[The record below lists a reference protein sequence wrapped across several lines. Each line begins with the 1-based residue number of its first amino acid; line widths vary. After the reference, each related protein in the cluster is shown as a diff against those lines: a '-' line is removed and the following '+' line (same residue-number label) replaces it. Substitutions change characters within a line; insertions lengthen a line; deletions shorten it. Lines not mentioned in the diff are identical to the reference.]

1 MESVKT
7 GKTNKVGKNTEM
19 AHTKTNKETHFKQ
32 VSAITN
38 RIRSIGGIFTKIA
51 KKVRELVKKHPK
63 KSSAALVVLTPVACK
78 RAKELDDKVQ
88 DKSKQA
94 EKENKINWWKYSGL
108 TIATSLLLAACS
120 AGDIDKQIELEQE
133 KQKTE
138 QEKKEAENARDRAN
152 KSEIELE
159 QERQKTNKSG
169 IELAN
174 SQIKAEQERQ
184 KTEQEKQKANK
195 SEIELEQ
202 QKQKTIN
209 TQRDLIKEQKDFIK
223 ETEQNCQ
230 EKHGQLFIKRARIKT
245 GITTGIAIEIEAECK
260 TPKPTKTNQTPIQ
273 PKHLP
278 NSKHPHSQRGS
289 KAQELIAYLLFE
301 QKDFIIETEQKCQ
314 EKHNQFFIKKAGI
327 KGGAI
332 EVEAECKTP
341 KPTKTNQTPIQPKH
355 LPNSKQPHSQRGSKA
370 QELIAYLQKELESLP
385 YSQKAIAKQVD
396 FYKPSSIAYLEL
408 DPRDFKV
415 TEEWQNENLKIRSK
429 AQAKMLEMRKPQANL
444 SPSQSFLFVQR
455 IFADINKEI
464 EAAANTEK
472 KAEKVGY
479 GYSKRV

>member
-1 MESVKT
+1 MKS

-32 VSAITN
+32 VSTITN
-38 RIRSIGGIFTKIA
+38 RLKSIGGIFTKIA

-63 KSSAALVVLTPVACK
+63 KSKVALVVLTHVACK
-78 RAKELDDKVQ
+78 KAKELDDKVQ

-94 EKENKINWWKYSGL
+94 EKENQINWWKYSGL

-120 AGDIDKQIELEQE
+120 TGDIDKQIELEQE
-133 KQKTE
+133 KQKANKSGIELEQERQKTE
-138 QEKKEAENARDRAN
+138 QEKQKAN

-159 QERQKTNKSG
+159 QEKQKTNKSG

-230 EKHGQLFIKRARIKT
+230 EKHGQLFIKKTRIKT
-245 GITTGIAIEIEAECK
+245 GITTGIAIEI
-260 TPKPTKTNQTPIQ
+260 
-273 PKHLP
+273 
-278 NSKHPHSQRGS
+278 
-289 KAQELIAYLLFE
+289 
-301 QKDFIIETEQKCQ
+301 
-314 EKHNQFFIKKAGI
+314 
-327 KGGAI
+327 
-332 EVEAECKTP
+332 EAECKTP

-396 FYKPSSIAYLEL
+396 FYRPSSIAYLEL

-444 SPSQSFLFVQR
+444 SPFQSFSILQNIV
-455 IFADINKEI
+455 ADINKEI
-464 EAAANTEK
+464 EASANTEK
-472 KAEKVGY
+472 KVEKVGY
-479 GYSKRV
+479 GYSKRM

>member
-32 VSAITN
+32 VSVITN
-38 RIRSIGGIFTKIA
+38 TLKSIGGIFTKIA

-63 KSSAALVVLTPVACK
+63 KSNVALVVLTHVACK

-94 EKENKINWWKYSGL
+94 EKENQINWWKYSGL

-120 AGDIDKQIELEQE
+120 TGDIDKQIELEQE
-133 KQKTE
+133 KQK
-138 QEKKEAENARDRAN
+138 AN
-152 KSEIELE
+152 KSGIELEQERQKTNKSGIELEQQRQKTE

-223 ETEQNCQ
+223 YIEQNCK
-230 EKHGQLFIKRARIKT
+230 ENHGQFFIEKGGTKAGIG
-245 GITTGIAIEIEAECK
+245 GITIEAEAKCK
-260 TPKPTKTNQTPIQ
+260 TPKP
-273 PKHLP
+273 
-278 NSKHPHSQRGS
+278 
-289 KAQELIAYLLFE
+289 A
-301 QKDFIIETEQKCQ
+301 
-314 EKHNQFFIKKAGI
+314 
-327 KGGAI
+327 
-332 EVEAECKTP
+332 
-341 KPTKTNQTPIQPKH
+341 KTNQTPIQPKH

-444 SPSQSFLFVQR
+444 SPSQSLLFVQK

-464 EAAANTEK
+464 EVVANTEK
-472 KAEKVGY
+472 KAEKAGY
-479 GYSKRV
+479 GYSKRM

>member
-1 MESVKT
+1 MKLVKT
-7 GKTNKVGKNTEM
+7 AKEKKVFKNTEM

-38 RIRSIGGIFTKIA
+38 TLKSIGGIFTKIV
-51 KKVRELVKKHPK
+51 KKVRELFKKHPK
-63 KSSAALVVLTPVACK
+63 KSNVALVVLIHAACK

-94 EKENKINWWKYSGL
+94 EKENQINWWKYSGL

-138 QEKKEAENARDRAN
+138 QEK
-152 KSEIELE
+152 
-159 QERQKTNKSG
+159 
-169 IELAN
+169 
-174 SQIKAEQERQ
+174 Q
-184 KTEQEKQKANK
+184 KTEQEKQKTGQEKQKTSN
-195 SEIELEQ
+195 IETSNQIKVEQ
-202 QKQKTIN
+202 EKQKTEQEKQKTEQEKQKTEQEKQKTIK
-209 TQRDLIKEQKDFIK
+209 TQKDFIK
-223 ETEQNCQ
+223 YVEQNCQ
-230 EKHGQLFIKRARIKT
+230 ENHGQFFIEKGGIKAGIG
-245 GITTGIAIEIEAECK
+245 GITIEAEAKCK

-273 PKHLP
+273 
-278 NSKHPHSQRGS
+278 S
-289 KAQELIAYLLFE
+289 
-301 QKDFIIETEQKCQ
+301 
-314 EKHNQFFIKKAGI
+314 
-327 KGGAI
+327 
-332 EVEAECKTP
+332 
-341 KPTKTNQTPIQPKH
+341 KH

-370 QELIAYLQKELESLP
+370 QEFIAYLQKELESLP

-429 AQAKMLEMRKPQANL
+429 AQAKMLEMRNPQAHL
-444 SPSQSFLFVQR
+444 PVSQSLLFVQK

-464 EAAANTEK
+464 KVVANTEK
-472 KAEKVGY
+472 KAEKAGY

>member
-19 AHTKTNKETHFKQ
+19 ANTKTNKETHFKQ
-32 VSAITN
+32 VSVITN
-38 RIRSIGGIFTKIA
+38 TLRSIGGIFTKIA

-63 KSSAALVVLTPVACK
+63 KSNAALVVLTHVACK

-94 EKENKINWWKYSGL
+94 EKENQINWWKYSGL

-133 KQKTE
+133 K
-138 QEKKEAENARDRAN
+138 KEAENARDRANKSGIELEQQRQKTEQERQKTN

-184 KTEQEKQKANK
+184 KT
-195 SEIELEQ
+195 EQ

-230 EKHGQLFIKRARIKT
+230 EKHGQLFIKKTRIKT

-260 TPKPTKTNQTPIQ
+260 TPKP
-273 PKHLP
+273 
-278 NSKHPHSQRGS
+278 
-289 KAQELIAYLLFE
+289 A
-301 QKDFIIETEQKCQ
+301 
-314 EKHNQFFIKKAGI
+314 
-327 KGGAI
+327 
-332 EVEAECKTP
+332 
-341 KPTKTNQTPIQPKH
+341 KTNQTPIQPKH
-355 LPNSKQPHSQRGSKA
+355 LPNSKQPRSQRGSKA

-408 DPRDFKV
+408 DSRDFNV
-415 TEEWQNENLKIRSK
+415 TEEWQKENLKIRSK
-429 AQAKMLEMRKPQANL
+429 AQAKMLEMRHLKPDPQAHL
-444 SPSQSFLFVQR
+444 STSQSLLFLQK

-464 EAAANTEK
+464 KVVANTEK
-472 KAEKVGY
+472 KAEKVSY

>member
-38 RIRSIGGIFTKIA
+38 RLKSIGGIFTKIA
-51 KKVRELVKKHPK
+51 KKVRELAKKHPK
-63 KSSAALVVLTPVACK
+63 KSRVALVVLTHVVCK

-94 EKENKINWWKYSGL
+94 EKENKINWWKYLGL

-133 KQKTE
+133 
-138 QEKKEAENARDRAN
+138 
-152 KSEIELE
+152 
-159 QERQKTNKSG
+159 
-169 IELAN
+169 
-174 SQIKAEQERQ
+174 RQ
-184 KTEQEKQKANK
+184 KTEQEKQKTSN
-195 SEIELEQ
+195 IETNNQIKVEQ
-202 QKQKTIN
+202 EKQKTSNIETNNQIKVEQEKQKTEQEKQKTEQEKQKTIK
-209 TQRDLIKEQKDFIK
+209 TQKDFIK
-223 ETEQNCQ
+223 YLEQNCK
-230 EKHGQLFIKRARIKT
+230 ENHG
-245 GITTGIAIEIEAECK
+245 
-260 TPKPTKTNQTPIQ
+260 
-273 PKHLP
+273 
-278 NSKHPHSQRGS
+278 
-289 KAQELIAYLLFE
+289 
-301 QKDFIIETEQKCQ
+301 
-314 EKHNQFFIKKAGI
+314 QFFIKKASI
-327 KGGAI
+327 AI
-332 EVEAECKTP
+332 ELETECKTP

-370 QELIAYLQKELESLP
+370 QEFIAYLQKELEFLP
-385 YSQKAIAKQVD
+385 YSQKAIVKQVD

-429 AQAKMLEMRKPQANL
+429 AQAKMLEMRNVKPYPQAHL
-444 SPSQSFLFVQR
+444 STSQSLLFVQK
-455 IFADINKEI
+455 IFADISKEI
-464 EAAANTEK
+464 EAVANTEK

-479 GYSKRV
+479 SYSKRM

>member
-1 MESVKT
+1 MGSVKT

-19 AHTKTNKETHFKQ
+19 AHTKTNKETHFKR
-32 VSAITN
+32 VGAITN
-38 RIRSIGGIFTKIA
+38 ILRSIGGIFTKIV

-63 KSSAALVVLTPVACK
+63 KSNVALVVLTHVACK

-120 AGDIDKQIELEQE
+120 TGDIDKQIELEQE
-133 KQKTE
+133 KQK
-138 QEKKEAENARDRAN
+138 AN
-152 KSEIELE
+152 KSGIELE

-169 IELAN
+169 IELEQQRQKTEQEKQKTNKSEIELAN
-174 SQIKAEQERQ
+174 SQIKAEQE
-184 KTEQEKQKANK
+184 
-195 SEIELEQ
+195 
-202 QKQKTIN
+202 KQKTIN

-230 EKHGQLFIKRARIKT
+230 EKHGQLFIKKTRIKT

-260 TPKPTKTNQTPIQ
+260 TPKPAKTNQT
-273 PKHLP
+273 
-278 NSKHPHSQRGS
+278 S
-289 KAQELIAYLLFE
+289 
-301 QKDFIIETEQKCQ
+301 
-314 EKHNQFFIKKAGI
+314 
-327 KGGAI
+327 
-332 EVEAECKTP
+332 
-341 KPTKTNQTPIQPKH
+341 IQPKH
-355 LPNSKQPHSQRGSKA
+355 LPNSKQPYSQRGSKA
-370 QELIAYLQKELESLP
+370 QEFIAYLQKELESLP

-396 FYKPSSIAYLEL
+396 FYRPSSIAYLEL

-429 AQAKMLEMRKPQANL
+429 AQAKMLEMRNPQANL
-444 SPSQSFLFVQR
+444 STFQSLLFVQK
-455 IFADINKEI
+455 IFADISKEI
-464 EAAANTEK
+464 EVIANTEK
-472 KAEKVGY
+472 KAEKAGY

>member
-1 MESVKT
+1 MKSVKT

-19 AHTKTNKETHFKQ
+19 ANTKTNKETHFKQ

-38 RIRSIGGIFTKIA
+38 IIRSIGRFFTKIMNR
-51 KKVRELVKKHPK
+51 VRELVKKHPK
-63 KSSAALVVLTPVACK
+63 KSKVALVVLTHVACK
-78 RAKELDDKVQ
+78 KAKELDDKVQ

-94 EKENKINWWKYSGL
+94 EKENQINWWKYSGL

-138 QEKKEAENARDRAN
+138 QEQQKTEQEKQKAN
-152 KSEIELE
+152 KSGIELE

-230 EKHGQLFIKRARIKT
+230 EKHGQLFIKKARIKT

-278 NSKHPHSQRGS
+278 NSKQPRSQKGS
-289 KAQELIAYLLFE
+289 K
-301 QKDFIIETEQKCQ
+301 T
-314 EKHNQFFIKKAGI
+314 
-327 KGGAI
+327 
-332 EVEAECKTP
+332 
-341 KPTKTNQTPIQPKH
+341 
-355 LPNSKQPHSQRGSKA
+355 

-396 FYKPSSIAYLEL
+396 FYRPSSIAYLEL
-408 DPRDFKV
+408 DPRDFNV
-415 TEEWQNENLKIRSK
+415 TEEWQKENLKIRSK
-429 AQAKMLEMRKPQANL
+429 AQAKMLEMRNPQAHL
-444 SPSQSFLFVQR
+444 STSQSLLLVQK
-455 IFADINKEI
+455 IFADVSKEI
-464 EAAANTEK
+464 KAAANTEK
-472 KAEKVGY
+472 KVEKAGY

>member
-1 MESVKT
+1 MKKKKRLVIKSVKT
-7 GKTNKVGKNTEM
+7 GRTNKVGKNAET
-19 AHTKTNKETHFKQ
+19 ANTKANKETHFKQ

-38 RIRSIGGIFTKIA
+38 TLRSIGGIFTKIA
-51 KKVRELVKKHPK
+51 KKVRELFKKHPK
-63 KSSAALVVLTPVACK
+63 KSKVALVVLTHAACK
-78 RAKELDDKVQ
+78 RAKELDDKIQ

-94 EKENKINWWKYSGL
+94 EKENQINWWKYSGL

-133 KQKTE
+133 KQKANKSGIELEQERQKTE
-138 QEKKEAENARDRAN
+138 QEKQKAN

-260 TPKPTKTNQTPIQ
+260 TPKP
-273 PKHLP
+273 
-278 NSKHPHSQRGS
+278 
-289 KAQELIAYLLFE
+289 A
-301 QKDFIIETEQKCQ
+301 
-314 EKHNQFFIKKAGI
+314 
-327 KGGAI
+327 
-332 EVEAECKTP
+332 
-341 KPTKTNQTPIQPKH
+341 KTNQTPIQPKH
-355 LPNSKQPHSQRGSKA
+355 LPNSKQPHSQRGSKT

-385 YSQKAIAKQVD
+385 YSQKAIAKQVN

-429 AQAKMLEMRKPQANL
+429 
-444 SPSQSFLFVQR
+444 
-455 IFADINKEI
+455 EI
-464 EAAANTEK
+464 LRLQKNGKTK
-472 KAEKVGY
+472 T
-479 GYSKRV
+479 

>member
-1 MESVKT
+1 MKT
-7 GKTNKVGKNTEM
+7 GKTNRVGKNTEM
-19 AHTKTNKETHFKQ
+19 ANTKTNKETHFKQ

-38 RIRSIGGIFTKIA
+38 TLKSIGGIFTKIA

-63 KSSAALVVLTPVACK
+63 KSNVALVVLTHVACK

-120 AGDIDKQIELEQE
+120 TGDIDKQIELEQE
-133 KQKTE
+133 KQKANKSGIELEQERQKTE
-138 QEKKEAENARDRAN
+138 QEKQKAN

-230 EKHGQLFIKRARIKT
+230 EKHGQLFIKKTRIKT
-245 GITTGIAIEIEAECK
+245 GITTGIAIEIEAKCK

-273 PKHLP
+273 
-278 NSKHPHSQRGS
+278 S
-289 KAQELIAYLLFE
+289 
-301 QKDFIIETEQKCQ
+301 
-314 EKHNQFFIKKAGI
+314 
-327 KGGAI
+327 
-332 EVEAECKTP
+332 
-341 KPTKTNQTPIQPKH
+341 KH

-370 QELIAYLQKELESLP
+370 QEFIAYLQKELESLP
-385 YSQKAIAKQVD
+385 YSQKAIAKQVN
-396 FYKPSSIAYLEL
+396 FYRPSSIAYLEL

-429 AQAKMLEMRKPQANL
+429 AQAKMLEMRNVKPYPQAHL
-444 SPSQSFLFVQR
+444 STSQSLLFVQK

-464 EAAANTEK
+464 KVVANTEK
-472 KAEKVGY
+472 KAEKAGY
-479 GYSKRV
+479 GYSKRM

>member
-1 MESVKT
+1 MES

-19 AHTKTNKETHFKQ
+19 ANTKTNKETHFKQ
-32 VSAITN
+32 VSVITN
-38 RIRSIGGIFTKIA
+38 TLRSIGGFFTKIM
-51 KKVRELVKKHPK
+51 KRVRELVKKHPK
-63 KSSAALVVLTPVACK
+63 KSNAALVVLTHVACK
-78 RAKELDDKVQ
+78 KAKELDDKVQ

-94 EKENKINWWKYSGL
+94 EKENQINWWKYSGL
-108 TIATSLLLAACS
+108 TIATSLLLAACG

-133 KQKTE
+133 KQKANKSGIELEQERQKTE
-138 QEKKEAENARDRAN
+138 QEKQKAN

-230 EKHGQLFIKRARIKT
+230 ENHSQFFIKKLGIK
-245 GITTGIAIEIEAECK
+245 GGIAIEIEAECK
-260 TPKPTKTNQTPIQ
+260 TPKP
-273 PKHLP
+273 
-278 NSKHPHSQRGS
+278 
-289 KAQELIAYLLFE
+289 A
-301 QKDFIIETEQKCQ
+301 
-314 EKHNQFFIKKAGI
+314 
-327 KGGAI
+327 
-332 EVEAECKTP
+332 
-341 KPTKTNQTPIQPKH
+341 KTNQTPIQPKH

-370 QELIAYLQKELESLP
+370 QEFIAYLQKELESLP

-429 AQAKMLEMRKPQANL
+429 AQAKMLEMRNVKPDPQAHL
-444 SPSQSFLFVQR
+444 SASQSLLFVQK
-455 IFADINKEI
+455 IFADVNKEI
-464 EAAANTEK
+464 KVVANTEK
-472 KAEKVGY
+472 KAEKAGY
-479 GYSKRV
+479 SYSKRV

>member
-7 GKTNKVGKNTEM
+7 GKTNKVSKNTEM
-19 AHTKTNKETHFKQ
+19 ANTKANKETHFKQ

-38 RIRSIGGIFTKIA
+38 TLRSIGGIFTKIA
-51 KKVRELVKKHPK
+51 KKVRELFKKHPK
-63 KSSAALVVLTPVACK
+63 KSKVALVVLTHAACK

-94 EKENKINWWKYSGL
+94 EKENQINWWKYSGL

-120 AGDIDKQIELEQE
+120 TGDIDKQIELEQE
-133 KQKTE
+133 KQK
-138 QEKKEAENARDRAN
+138 AN

-230 EKHGQLFIKRARIKT
+230 EKHGQLFIKKTRITT
-245 GITTGIAIEIEAECK
+245 GVTTGIAIEIEAECK
-260 TPKPTKTNQTPIQ
+260 TPKP
-273 PKHLP
+273 
-278 NSKHPHSQRGS
+278 
-289 KAQELIAYLLFE
+289 A
-301 QKDFIIETEQKCQ
+301 
-314 EKHNQFFIKKAGI
+314 
-327 KGGAI
+327 
-332 EVEAECKTP
+332 
-341 KPTKTNQTPIQPKH
+341 KTNQTPIQPKH

-370 QELIAYLQKELESLP
+370 QEFIAYLQKELESLP

-408 DPRDFKV
+408 DPRDFNV
-415 TEEWQNENLKIRSK
+415 TEEWQKENLKIRSK
-429 AQAKMLEMRKPQANL
+429 AQAKMLEMRNVKPDPQAHL
-444 SPSQSFLFVQR
+444 PTSQSLLFVQK
-455 IFADINKEI
+455 IFADVNKEI
-464 EAAANTEK
+464 KIVANTEK
-472 KAEKVGY
+472 KAEKAGY

>member
-1 MESVKT
+1 MKSVKT

-19 AHTKTNKETHFKQ
+19 ANTKTNKETHFKQ
-32 VSAITN
+32 ANAIINTLK
-38 RIRSIGGIFTKIA
+38 SIGGIFTKIA

-63 KSSAALVVLTPVACK
+63 KSKVALVVLTHAACK

-94 EKENKINWWKYSGL
+94 EKENQINWWKYSGL
-108 TIATSLLLAACS
+108 TIATSLLLVACS
-120 AGDIDKQIELEQE
+120 AGDTDKQIGLEQE
-133 KQKTE
+133 KQKANKSGIELEQERQKTE
-138 QEKKEAENARDRAN
+138 QERQKTN
-152 KSEIELE
+152 KSGIELE

-174 SQIKAEQERQ
+174 SQIKAEQER
-184 KTEQEKQKANK
+184 QKANK

-230 EKHGQLFIKRARIKT
+230 EKHGQLFIKKARIKT
-245 GITTGIAIEIEAECK
+245 GITTGIAIEI
-260 TPKPTKTNQTPIQ
+260 
-273 PKHLP
+273 
-278 NSKHPHSQRGS
+278 
-289 KAQELIAYLLFE
+289 
-301 QKDFIIETEQKCQ
+301 
-314 EKHNQFFIKKAGI
+314 
-327 KGGAI
+327 
-332 EVEAECKTP
+332 EAECKTP

-408 DPRDFKV
+408 DPRDFNV
-415 TEEWQNENLKIRSK
+415 TEEWQKENLKIRSK
-429 AQAKMLEMRKPQANL
+429 AQAKMLEMRNPQAHL
-444 SPSQSFLFVQR
+444 STSQSLLFVQK
-455 IFADINKEI
+455 IFADVSKEI
-464 EAAANTEK
+464 EAVANTEK
-472 KAEKVGY
+472 KVEKAGY
-479 GYSKRV
+479 GYSKRM

>member
-7 GKTNKVGKNTEM
+7 GKTNKVGKNTET
-19 AHTKTNKETHFKQ
+19 ADTKANKETHFKQ

-38 RIRSIGGIFTKIA
+38 IIRSIGGFFTKIA
-51 KKVRELVKKHPK
+51 KRVRELVKKHPK
-63 KSSAALVVLTPVACK
+63 KSRAALVVLTHVACRK
-78 RAKELDDKVQ
+78 AKELDDKVQ

-94 EKENKINWWKYSGL
+94 EKENQINWWKYSGL

-120 AGDIDKQIELEQE
+120 VGDTDKQIELEQE
-133 KQKTE
+133 KQEANKSGIELEQQRQKTE
-138 QEKKEAENARDRAN
+138 QERQKTN

-195 SEIELEQ
+195 SAIELEQ

-230 EKHGQLFIKRARIKT
+230 EKHGQLFIKKARIKT

-278 NSKHPHSQRGS
+278 NSKQPRSQRGS
-289 KAQELIAYLLFE
+289 KAQEF
-301 QKDFIIETEQKCQ
+301 
-314 EKHNQFFIKKAGI
+314 
-327 KGGAI
+327 
-332 EVEAECKTP
+332 
-341 KPTKTNQTPIQPKH
+341 
-355 LPNSKQPHSQRGSKA
+355 
-370 QELIAYLQKELESLP
+370 IAYLQKELESLP
-385 YSQKAIAKQVD
+385 YSQKAIAKQVN

-408 DPRDFKV
+408 DPRDFNA
-415 TEEWQNENLKIRSK
+415 TEEWQKENLKIRSK
-429 AQAKMLEMRKPQANL
+429 AQAKMLEMRSLKPDSQAHL
-444 SPSQSFLFVQR
+444 STSQSLLFVQK
-455 IFADINKEI
+455 IFADVSKEI

-472 KAEKVGY
+472 KVEKAGY